1 MKENKHNETDVMKL
15 EFLITLN
22 DNIVIQ
28 RFFNVRDYNS
38 EARYSM
44 DLYHYIKDFAYD
56 FSYDLKMRSVVY
68 LLENR
73 EQIESDESVLN
84 TSFTDGPEYFNIYLK
99 IGEQTICH
107 RILDAKL
114 YPPKIRYTVDIRP
127 QVKSLLRGLT
137 DIFSQEKFN
146 FDYCGIQTN
155 G

>member
-1 MKENKHNETDVMKL
+1 MKENKNNEMDAVKM

-22 DNIVIQ
+22 DNFIIQ
-28 RFFNVRDYNS
+28 RFFNVRDFNS
-38 EARYSM
+38 DAKYSIE
-44 DLYHYIKDFAYD
+44 LYDYIRDFANE
-56 FSYDLKMRSVVY
+56 FSYDLKMRSVIY

-73 EQIESDESVLN
+73 EQIEGDSSVLD

-107 RILDAKL
+107 RIIDAKL

-137 DIFSQEKFN
+137 DIFSREKFN
-146 FDYCGIQTN
+146 FEYCGVQTI